1 MSKYRQTMA
10 EAYAQVQLK
19 ENDYLKSK
27 LNDTQIANIKQ
38 LWMRKTA
45 RDVTPSVKD
54 MIKKMDIPTQLAIKH
69 ANINQLSK
77 LVETLEESFSDA
89 QVAVLK
95 KEYEPMR
102 GKTISMANANKLGQ
116 LFTKFDSNKN
126 ALEKLYGGNIPFV
139 STMAMTRLISKH
151 GYKADTLKK
160 IRKEEL
166 EEELFAEG
174 IGHISG
180 FRDDKEKANMISL
193 AKQHGLKVDS
203 SGPKLKLSGNMR
215 KILDMQL
222 AAQGNGLKAEE
233 FRLSLDETLVEFT
246 SQQIKMAYGVANDKR
261 YKGGNYSG
269 AIAAIEKIAKG
280 LSSHPDVQNVLK
292 RTNENLDEGKMSQI
306 DAMQKDGKSAA
317 EIAKLMKLDVKT
329 VKSILGEEHCEKC
342 DGECQCEKNE
352 ETLHEFKKMTVTFK
366 SMDDMSKASTD
377 LAKQG
382 FTINAKGTVMK
393 VDGKGADLNKY
404 ATDLKNFYKATVRAE
419 SYAIDESADEDF
431 YNPVYEA
438 CWVGYKKVGMK
449 KKGDKMVPNCVPE
462 ETIKEEDDP
471 NKLANELKQKENEI
485 AQLKQKAETE
495 KAKTVQKSTQKMVNP
510 ETGEPLLQV
519 GIAYQHLK
527 AKMAKD
533 AAAKDDA
540 EEKEKLDKKK
550 LVAKFKDRIKESLNL
565 DESDASDKAKSMGLS
580 YMKFGRYG
588 KDGKVTHKSIG
599 GNLTAVD
606 KNEKPIKEPKSDKPK
621 DEPKKDEPKAEP
633 KPALDT
639 FQAQKDLQDMVTDG
653 MIDVEDDG
661 QGGVNMTKEY
671 EPSQDYEAERDVKAI
686 KDYLKDKGIDE
697 KDILVDVESEEEYLQ
712 INVEVRGKKMDEMA
726 NDKAYAI
733 GMATAKKKYNDE
745 PPLDKKTIKKGHE
758 IGDKLSKM
766 KNEDHPAKKIFEQI
780 EGLKNKAEK
789 SGMPYGILKKVYDRG
804 MAAWRGG
811 HRPGTTQQQW
821 AFARVNSFI
830 TKSSGTW
837 GGADKDL
844 AAKVKGK

>member
-10 EAYAQVQLK
+10 EAYAQVQIK

-292 RTNENLDEGKMSQI
+292 RTNENLDEGKMSEI
-306 DAMQKDGKSAA
+306 DAMQKAGKSAA
-317 EIAKLMKLDVKT
+317 EIAKVMKLDVKT
-329 VKSILGEEHCEKC
+329 VKGILGEEHCEKC

-366 SMDDMSKASTD
+366 SMADMSKASTD

-382 FTINAKGTVMK
+382 FTINAKGMVMK
-393 VDGKGADLNKY
+393 VDSKGADLNKY
-404 ATDLKNFYKATVRAE
+404 ATDLKNFYKADIRA
-419 SYAIDESADEDF
+419 
-431 YNPVYEA
+431 
-438 CWVGYKKVGMK
+438 
-449 KKGDKMVPNCVPE
+449 
-462 ETIKEEDDP
+462 
-471 NKLANELKQKENEI
+471 
-485 AQLKQKAETE
+485 
-495 KAKTVQKSTQKMVNP
+495 
-510 ETGEPLLQV
+510 
-519 GIAYQHLK
+519 
-527 AKMAKD
+527 
-533 AAAKDDA
+533 
-540 EEKEKLDKKK
+540 
-550 LVAKFKDRIKESLNL
+550 
-565 DESDASDKAKSMGLS
+565 
-580 YMKFGRYG
+580 
-588 KDGKVTHKSIG
+588 
-599 GNLTAVD
+599 
-606 KNEKPIKEPKSDKPK
+606 
-621 DEPKKDEPKAEP
+621 
-633 KPALDT
+633 
-639 FQAQKDLQDMVTDG
+639 
-653 MIDVEDDG
+653 
-661 QGGVNMTKEY
+661 
-671 EPSQDYEAERDVKAI
+671 
-686 KDYLKDKGIDE
+686 
-697 KDILVDVESEEEYLQ
+697 
-712 INVEVRGKKMDEMA
+712 
-726 NDKAYAI
+726 
-733 GMATAKKKYNDE
+733 
-745 PPLDKKTIKKGHE
+745 
-758 IGDKLSKM
+758 
-766 KNEDHPAKKIFEQI
+766 
-780 EGLKNKAEK
+780 
-789 SGMPYGILKKVYDRG
+789 
-804 MAAWRGG
+804 
-811 HRPGTTQQQW
+811 
-821 AFARVNSFI
+821 
-830 TKSSGTW
+830 
-837 GGADKDL
+837 
-844 AAKVKGK
+844 

>member
-10 EAYAQVQLK
+10 EAYAQVQVQ

-77 LVETLEESFSDA
+77 LVETLDESFSDA

-95 KEYEPMR
+95 KQYEPMR
-102 GKTISMANANKLGQ
+102 GKTISIDNANKLGQ

-139 STMAMTRLISKH
+139 STMAMTRLMTKH
-151 GYKADTLKK
+151 GYKADQLNKL
-160 IRKEEL
+160 RKEERFPLDEEREL
-166 EEELFAEG
+166 E
-174 IGHISG
+174 
-180 FRDDKEKANMISL
+180 
-193 AKQHGLKVDS
+193 
-203 SGPKLKLSGNMR
+203 
-215 KILDMQL
+215 ILDEATLESVEITEGKIDGKKFDSLKKGDTMTITYNSTMSGTTVKKFVVKSKSRSAKYNTDKVTMYPDGSPNMARFFL
-222 AAQGNGLKAEE
+222 YKRASGDVSMATGDMAATVVNVKE
-233 FRLSLDETLVEFT
+233 ETLVEFT
-246 SQQIKMAYGVANDKR
+246 TQQIKQAYGIANDKR

-269 AIAAIEKIAKG
+269 AVSAIEKIAKG

-329 VKSILGEEHCEKC
+329 VKSILGEV
-342 DGECQCEKNE
+342 NE
-352 ETLHEFKKMTVTFK
+352 EELHEFKKMTVTFK

-377 LAKQG
+377 LAKHG
-382 FTINAKGTVMK
+382 FTINAKGMVMK

-404 ATDLKNFYKATVRAE
+404 ATDLKNFYKADIRAE
-419 SYAIDESADEDF
+419 SFSIDESADEDF

-462 ETIKEEDDP
+462 SVQEAKEEEPKEEKSDDKE
-471 NKLANELKQKENEI
+471 KLKSELEKKDAEI
-485 AQLKQKAETE
+485 NALKTKAETD
-495 KAKTVQKSTQKMVNP
+495 KAKVAKKETEKMVNP

-519 GIAYQHLK
+519 GIAYKHLRD
-527 AKMAKD
+527 KMA
-533 AAAKDDA
+533 AKK
-540 EEKEKLDKKK
+540 EKE
-550 LVAKFKDRIKESLNL
+550 E
-565 DESDASDKAKSMGLS
+565 
-580 YMKFGRYG
+580 
-588 KDGKVTHKSIG
+588 
-599 GNLTAVD
+599 
-606 KNEKPIKEPKSDKPK
+606 
-621 DEPKKDEPKAEP
+621 
-633 KPALDT
+633 
-639 FQAQKDLQDMVTDG
+639 
-653 MIDVEDDG
+653 
-661 QGGVNMTKEY
+661 
-671 EPSQDYEAERDVKAI
+671 VK
-686 KDYLKDKGIDE
+686 
-697 KDILVDVESEEEYLQ
+697 
-712 INVEVRGKKMDEMA
+712 EMA
-726 NDKAYAI
+726 SDKAYAI
-733 GMATAKKKYNDE
+733 GMSTAKKKYNDE

-758 IGDKLSKM
+758 IGDKL
-766 KNEDHPAKKIFEQI
+766 KNESHPAKQMFEQI

-811 HRPGTTQQQW
+811 HRPGASQQQW

>member
-1 MSKYRQTMA
+1 MSRYRQTMS
-10 EAYAQVQLK
+10 EAYAQVLVN

-38 LWMRKTA
+38 LWRTKTA
-45 RDVTPSVKD
+45 KDVTPSVKD

-77 LVETLEESFSDA
+77 LVETLDESFSDA
-89 QVAVLK
+89 QIAVLK

-102 GKTISMANANKLGQ
+102 GKTISVTAANKLGS

-174 IGHISG
+174 VGHISG

-233 FRLSLDETLVEFT
+233 FRLSLDE
-246 SQQIKMAYGVANDKR
+246 
-261 YKGGNYSG
+261 
-269 AIAAIEKIAKG
+269 
-280 LSSHPDVQNVLK
+280 
-292 RTNENLDEGKMSQI
+292 GKMSDI
-306 DAMQKDGKSAA
+306 DALQKQGKGAE
-317 EIAKLMKLDVKT
+317 EIARLMKLDVKT
-329 VKSILGEEHCEKC
+329 VKSILGEEE
-342 DGECQCEKNE
+342 
-352 ETLHEFKKMTVTFK
+352 LHEFKKMTVTFK
-366 SMDDMSKASTD
+366 DMEDMKKASTD
-377 LAKQG
+377 LAKHG
-382 FTINAKGTVMK
+382 FTINAKGLQMK

-404 ATDLKNFYKATVRAE
+404 ATDLKNFYKASIRAE
-419 SYAIDESADEDF
+419 SYTIDESADEDF
-431 YNPVYEA
+431 YNPIYEA

-485 AQLKQKAETE
+485 AQLKQKAETD
-495 KAKTVQKSTQKMVNP
+495 KAKNLKQTAQKNVNP

-519 GIAYQHLK
+519 GIAYKHLK
-527 AKMAKD
+527 DKMAKD

-540 EEKEKLDKKK
+540 EEKEKEEKKK
-550 LVAKFKDRIKESLNL
+550 TVAKFKDRIKEEALN
-565 DESDASDKAKSMGLS
+565 ESDASDKAKSMGLT

-606 KNEKPIKEPKSDKPK
+606 KDEKPIKEPKSK
-621 DEPKKDEPKAEP
+621 DEPKKDEPAKDVKP
-633 KPALDT
+633 KVDPFD
-639 FQAQKDLQDMVTDG
+639 AQKDLEDMVTDG

-661 QGGVNMTKEY
+661 QGGLNATKEY
-671 EPSQDYEAERDVKAI
+671 EPSQDYEAEQDVKSI
-686 KDYLKDKGIDE
+686 KKYFKDKGIDE
-697 KDILVDVESEEEYLQ
+697 KDIYVDVESEEDYIQ
-712 INVEVRGKKMDEMA
+712 VNVEVRGKKMDEMA
-726 NDKAYAI
+726 KDKAYAI

-766 KNEDHPAKKIFEQI
+766 KNE
-780 EGLKNKAEK
+780 
-789 SGMPYGILKKVYDRG
+789 
-804 MAAWRGG
+804 
-811 HRPGTTQQQW
+811 
-821 AFARVNSFI
+821 
-830 TKSSGTW
+830 
-837 GGADKDL
+837 
-844 AAKVKGK
+844 

>member
-10 EAYAQVQLK
+10 EAYAQVQIK

-139 STMAMTRLISKH
+139 STMAMTRLMTKH
-151 GYKADTLKK
+151 GYKADQLNK

-166 EEELFAEG
+166 EEELFDEG
-174 IGHISG
+174 VGHISG

>member
-10 EAYAQVQLK
+10 EAYAQVLVN

-77 LVETLEESFSDA
+77 LVETLDESFSDA

-95 KEYEPMR
+95 KQYEPMR
-102 GKTISMANANKLGQ
+102 GKTISIDNANKLGQ

-139 STMAMTRLISKH
+139 STMAMTRLMTKH
-151 GYKADTLKK
+151 GYKADQLNK

-174 IGHISG
+174 VGHISG

-233 FRLSLDETLVEFT
+233 FRMSLDEANFT
-246 SQQIKMAYGVANDKR
+246 DQQIKMAYGIANDPR
-261 YKGGNYSG
+261 YKQGNYSG
-269 AIAAIEKIAKG
+269 AVSAIEKIAKG
-280 LSSHPDVQNVLK
+280 LSSHPAVQNVLK

-306 DAMQKDGKSAA
+306 DQMQKDGKSAA

-329 VKSILGEEHCEKC
+329 VKSILGEEVCTKCNGEGCEHCNDTGYHK
-342 DGECQCEKNE
+342 E

-366 SMDDMSKASTD
+366 SMADMAKASTD
-377 LAKQG
+377 LAKHG
-382 FTINAKGTVMK
+382 FTINAKGMVMK
-393 VDGKGADLNKY
+393 VDGKGDDLNKY
-404 ATDLKNFYKATVRAE
+404 ATDLKNFYKADIRAE
-419 SYAIDESADEDF
+419 SYSIDESADEDF

-462 ETIKEEDDP
+462 SVQEAKEEEKPEEKPDVKKEKTDDTD
-471 NKLANELKQKENEI
+471 KLKSELEKKDAEI
-485 AQLKQKAETE
+485 QALKVKAETE
-495 KAKTVQKSTQKMVNP
+495 KAKVTKKETEKMVNP

-519 GIAYQHLK
+519 GIAYKHLK
-527 AKMAKD
+527 DKMAK
-533 AAAKDDA
+533 
-540 EEKEKLDKKK
+540 EKEK
-550 LVAKFKDRIKESLNL
+550 
-565 DESDASDKAKSMGLS
+565 
-580 YMKFGRYG
+580 
-588 KDGKVTHKSIG
+588 
-599 GNLTAVD
+599 
-606 KNEKPIKEPKSDKPK
+606 
-621 DEPKKDEPKAEP
+621 
-633 KPALDT
+633 
-639 FQAQKDLQDMVTDG
+639 
-653 MIDVEDDG
+653 
-661 QGGVNMTKEY
+661 
-671 EPSQDYEAERDVKAI
+671 
-686 KDYLKDKGIDE
+686 
-697 KDILVDVESEEEYLQ
+697 EE
-712 INVEVRGKKMDEMA
+712 VSEMA
-726 NDKAYAI
+726 KDKAYAI

-766 KNEDHPAKKIFEQI
+766 KNEDHPARQVFEQI

-811 HRPGTTQQQW
+811 HRPGASQQQW

>member
-1 MSKYRQTMA
+1 MSRYRQTMA
-10 EAYAQVQLK
+10 EAYAQVQVN

-27 LNDTQIANIKQ
+27 LTDTQIANIKQ

-77 LVETLEESFSDA
+77 LVEAEDHEVSMAIGQLKTIGEYATKLQSILQSKGDDYNIEAWVQAKITSAEDYINSVGHYMENNPDVSEELKETFSNA
-89 QVAVLK
+89 QIAVLK
-95 KEYEPMR
+95 KQYEPLR
-102 GKTISMANANKLGQ
+102 NKKISMDNANKLGQ
-116 LFTKFDSNKN
+116 LFTKFDKDKN
-126 ALEKLYGGNIPFV
+126 ALEKLYGGDIPFV
-139 STMAMTRLISKH
+139 STMAMTRLMTKH
-151 GYKADTLKK
+151 GYKADQLNK

-174 IGHISG
+174 VGHISG

-233 FRLSLDETLVEFT
+233 FRLSLDEAKFT
-246 SQQIKMAYGVANDKR
+246 DQQIKMAYGVANDPR
-261 YKGGNYSG
+261 YKSGNYSG
-269 AIAAIEKIAKG
+269 AVSAIEKIAKG
-280 LSSHPDVQNVLK
+280 LSSHPAVQNVLK

-306 DAMQKDGKSAA
+306 DQMQKDGKSAA

-329 VKSILGEEHCEKC
+329 VKSILGEEVCPKC
-342 DGECQCEKNE
+342 DGEGCEHCNNTGYHKE

-366 SMDDMSKASTD
+366 SMADMAKASTD
-377 LAKQG
+377 LAKHG
-382 FTINAKGTVMK
+382 FTINAKGMVMK
-393 VDGKGADLNKY
+393 VDGKGDDLNKY
-404 ATDLKNFYKATVRAE
+404 ATDLKNFYKADIRAE
-419 SYAIDESADEDF
+419 SYTIDESADEDF
-431 YNPVYEA
+431 YNPDYEA

-462 ETIKEEDDP
+462 SVQEAKDEEKKEDDSD
-471 NKLANELKQKENEI
+471 KLKGDIQKKDAEIAALKQKSETD
-485 AQLKQKAETE
+485 KTKAV
-495 KAKTVQKSTQKMVNP
+495 AKDTKKMVNP

-519 GIAYQHLK
+519 GIAYKH
-527 AKMAKD
+527 
-533 AAAKDDA
+533 
-540 EEKEKLDKKK
+540 
-550 LVAKFKDRIKESLNL
+550 
-565 DESDASDKAKSMGLS
+565 
-580 YMKFGRYG
+580 
-588 KDGKVTHKSIG
+588 
-599 GNLTAVD
+599 
-606 KNEKPIKEPKSDKPK
+606 
-621 DEPKKDEPKAEP
+621 
-633 KPALDT
+633 
-639 FQAQKDLQDMVTDG
+639 
-653 MIDVEDDG
+653 
-661 QGGVNMTKEY
+661 
-671 EPSQDYEAERDVKAI
+671 
-686 KDYLKDKGIDE
+686 LKDKMKKE
-697 KDILVDVESEEEYLQ
+697 KEE
-712 INVEVRGKKMDEMA
+712 VKEMA

-766 KNEDHPAKKIFEQI
+766 KNEDHPAKQMFEQI

>member
-10 EAYAQVQLK
+10 EAYAQVLVN

-77 LVETLEESFSDA
+77 LVETLDESFSDA
-89 QVAVLK
+89 QIAVLK
-95 KEYEPMR
+95 KQYEPMR
-102 GKTISMANANKLGQ
+102 GKTISIDNANKLGQ

-139 STMAMTRLISKH
+139 STMAMTRLMTKH
-151 GYKADTLKK
+151 GYKADQLNKL
-160 IRKEEL
+160 RKEERFPLDEEKEL
-166 EEELFAEG
+166 E
-174 IGHISG
+174 
-180 FRDDKEKANMISL
+180 
-193 AKQHGLKVDS
+193 
-203 SGPKLKLSGNMR
+203 
-215 KILDMQL
+215 ILDEATLESVEITEGKIDSKKFDSLKKGDSMTITYQSTMSGTKSQKFVVKSKSRSAKYNTDKVTMYPDGNPNMARFFL
-222 AAQGNGLKAEE
+222 YKRASGDVSMATGDMAATIKSVSE
-233 FRLSLDETLVEFT
+233 ETLVEFT
-246 SQQIKMAYGVANDKR
+246 DQQIKMAYGIANDPR
-261 YKGGNYSG
+261 YKQGNYSG
-269 AIAAIEKIAKG
+269 AVSAIEKIAKG
-280 LSSHPDVQNVLK
+280 LSSHPAVQNVLK
-292 RTNENLDEGKMSQI
+292 RTNENLDEELVNEQYAVSFQLPKGNHRRNTFKTQSDANKYADAIKKKGGTVDSVKPASMSKNIDNIDQQIRMLNLGEGKMSQI
-306 DAMQKDGKSAA
+306 DQMQKDGKSAA

-329 VKSILGEEHCEKC
+329 VKSILGEEVCTKCNGEGCEHCNDTGYHK
-342 DGECQCEKNE
+342 E

-366 SMDDMSKASTD
+366 SMADMAKASTD
-377 LAKQG
+377 LAKHG
-382 FTINAKGTVMK
+382 FTINAKGMVMK
-393 VDGKGADLNKY
+393 VDGKGDDLNKY
-404 ATDLKNFYKATVRAE
+404 ATDLKNFYKADIRAE
-419 SYAIDESADEDF
+419 SYSIDESADEDF

-462 ETIKEEDDP
+462 SVQEAKEEEKPDVKKEKTDDSE
-471 NKLANELKQKENEI
+471 KLKGDLQKKDAEIAALKQKS
-485 AQLKQKAETE
+485 ETE
-495 KAKTVQKSTQKMVNP
+495 KTKAVAKDTKKMVNP

-519 GIAYQHLK
+519 GIAYKHLK
-527 AKMAKD
+527 DKMAK
-533 AAAKDDA
+533 
-540 EEKEKLDKKK
+540 EKEK
-550 LVAKFKDRIKESLNL
+550 
-565 DESDASDKAKSMGLS
+565 
-580 YMKFGRYG
+580 
-588 KDGKVTHKSIG
+588 
-599 GNLTAVD
+599 
-606 KNEKPIKEPKSDKPK
+606 
-621 DEPKKDEPKAEP
+621 
-633 KPALDT
+633 
-639 FQAQKDLQDMVTDG
+639 
-653 MIDVEDDG
+653 
-661 QGGVNMTKEY
+661 
-671 EPSQDYEAERDVKAI
+671 
-686 KDYLKDKGIDE
+686 
-697 KDILVDVESEEEYLQ
+697 EE
-712 INVEVRGKKMDEMA
+712 VSEMA
-726 NDKAYAI
+726 KDKAYAI

-766 KNEDHPAKKIFEQI
+766 KNEDHPAKKVFEQI

-811 HRPGTTQQQW
+811 HRPGASQQQW